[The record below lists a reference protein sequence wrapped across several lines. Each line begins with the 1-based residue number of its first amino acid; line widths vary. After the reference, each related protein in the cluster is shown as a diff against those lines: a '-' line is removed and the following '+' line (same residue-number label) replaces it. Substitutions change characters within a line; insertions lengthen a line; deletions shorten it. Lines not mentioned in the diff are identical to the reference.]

1 MVSYTYD
8 ELILYFKEVLKDKN
22 LKYTLQREV
31 VLKILY
37 ENDKHF
43 TPEELHMYIKKEFP
57 NLNIGIATI
66 YRTLNLLEES
76 NIITSISFGQSG
88 KKYEIAIKPHHDHL
102 ICDVCGT
109 IIEFEDNKIEKRQ
122 IEIAKRYGFF
132 IKSHILQL
140 HGICKECQTKLKN
153 TKNKENN

>member
-109 IIEFEDNKIEKRQ
+109 IIEFEDNNIEKRQ

-140 HGICKECQTKLKN
+140 HGICKECQVKLKN